1 MDGVSSRPLDAR
13 SRLEAALAPE
23 LVTAIEQ
30 LVAERVEQALAEQVP
45 AANGHGSPW
54 LSVAE
59 AAEYLRTSERT
70 VQRLVKRSRVRS
82 STIGRRRLL
91 HRDDLD
97 SAATGE
103 EKRQPLHPAAA
114 EE

>member
-1 MDGVSSRPLDAR
+1 MTAR
-13 SRLEAALAPE
+13 DRLATALAPE
-23 LVTAIEQ
+23 LLAALEQ
-30 LVAERVEQALAEQVP
+30 LVDERVEQALDEQVP

-70 VQRLVKRSRVRS
+70 VQRLVKRGRVRS

-97 SAATGE
+97 RAATGE
-103 EKRQPLHPAAA
+103 EKCEPLHPAAA
-114 EE
+114 RE